1 MKYDKIF
8 LIDDEPIINSIQNLY
23 LQKFFPDNSIDK
35 YDGATGALEKLM
47 ALDESVQ
54 KVLIFVD
61 LNMPVLSGQQFLDQ
75 LLKANMHYEVE
86 AYVIT
91 FSNDP
96 EEVEQV
102 RKHPYVKKVV
112 RKPVNDAKL
121 IELGFVSSA
130 ED

>member
-23 LQKFFPDNSIDK
+23 LQRFFPENSIDK
-35 YDGATGALEKLM
+35 YDGATDALEKLLG
-47 ALDESVQ
+47 LDQEVQ

-61 LNMPVLSGQQFLDQ
+61 LNMPVLSGQQFLDK
-75 LLKANMHYEVE
+75 LYAANMHYSVE

-96 EEVEQV
+96 AEVD
-102 RKHPYVKKVV
+102 KISTHPYVKKVL
-112 RKPVNDAKL
+112 RKPVNDEKLAKL
-121 IELGFVSSA
+121 GFNSS
-130 ED
+130 EE